1 MSRLHPAAWLRG
13 ILAAALGV
21 ALFAA
26 TAPAAVA
33 REDSPVVFVSDT
45 SYVPAGQVHEG
56 DLVSVMGDVKVDG
69 HVTGQV
75 VSVLGTVEINGEVD
89 QDVVSVL
96 SKTHLGPKAKLDGEF
111 VTVGWTPLRDEG
123 SSIEGQRVNINFMN
137 LLPFAGQGGGLKG
150 LLRFV
155 LILKLV
161 KMAFLFVVLILIA
174 SLMPRRLSVMASV
187 FPNRWGFAFLVGL
200 LTYTGV
206 LIGTVILTCTII
218 GIPLAIILWF
228 VAKAI
233 KWMGLAAILYLM
245 GQTMGRNI
253 WGRQLPHLAS
263 VLCGYIVFAIASMV
277 PILGWGFSLV
287 MSMTAVGLAIVSRF
301 GSEATVAQ
309 ALGTPPPMA
318 PGWQPAPA
326 QAPAGGAAGSGPG
339 STPSFS

>member
-1 MSRLHPAAWLRG
+1 MNRLFPAAL
-13 ILAAALGV
+13 LFAGV
-21 ALFAA
+21 AATVPGAFAA
-26 TAPAAVA
+26 HVNVEVSPAV
-33 REDSPVVFVSDT
+33 SVSDT
-45 SYVPAGQVHEG
+45 QVVPAGTTHEG
-56 DLVSVMGDVKVDG
+56 DLVSVMGDIKVDG

-75 VSVLGTVEINGEVD
+75 VSVLGSVEINGEVD
-89 QDVVSVL
+89 SDVVSVM
-96 SKTHLGPKAKLDGEF
+96 SKTHLGPKAKLDGQF
-111 VTVGWTPLRDEG
+111 VTVGWTPVREEG
-123 SSIEGQRVNINFMN
+123 STIDGEKVNVNFMN

-150 LLRFV
+150 LLRFI

-187 FPNRWGFAFLVGL
+187 FPTRWGWSFLVGL

-206 LIGTVILTCTII
+206 LLGTIFLALTIL
-218 GIPLAIILWF
+218 GIPLAIVLWF

-287 MSMTAVGLAIVSRF
+287 MSMMAVGLAIVSRF
-301 GSEATVAQ
+301 GSEAVAAQ
-309 ALGTPPPMA
+309 TAGTPPPMGPNWQGA
-318 PGWQPAPA
+318 P
-326 QAPAGGAAGSGPG
+326 APAGGAAGSGPG